1 MTFSDAIEELLE
13 DLENTDRE
21 LTEQEQHTLNV
32 TETAALLE
40 DEGLFGFWSTSAN
53 PDATLKSFDAIGA
66 YDLHDLL
73 QASQWLETKSPDQEL
88 SSTETNHLED
98 IESELTPLLTD
109 LPDILDE
116 YWE

>member
-1 MTFSDAIEELLE
+1 MTFSDGIEERIE
-13 DLENTDRE
+13 DLENVDRE
-21 LTEQEQHTLNV
+21 LTEQEQHTLNIV
-32 TETAALLE
+32 ETAALLE
-40 DEGLFGFWSTSAN
+40 EDGLFGFWSTSAN
-53 PDATLKSFDAIGA
+53 TDVILKSFDAIGA
-66 YDLHDLL
+66 YELLDLL

-98 IESELTPLLTD
+98 IESELAPLLTD